1 MSARMSATMSATMSD
16 AGSTAA
22 PLRLL
27 VTGRAGQ
34 VALALAERA
43 AAAGHVVLPLARPEV
58 DLAADADTLARA
70 FATAIADHRPDAVI
84 SAAAFTAV
92 DLAESEEQ
100 AALAINATAPG
111 LLARAAADHGLPV
124 LHLSTDYVFDGTLDR
139 PYREDDPVNPL
150 SAYGRTKRA
159 GEIAV
164 ASANPDHAILR
175 TAWVYSPFGKNF
187 VKTMLRLGETRSEV
201 GVVADQIGCPT
212 SAHAIADAL
221 IAIAGTLTQR
231 PGEASL
237 RGIFH
242 LTGSP
247 DPSGRPTSWADFATA
262 IFKGAARRGRAP
274 VAVRPITTADY
285 PTPARR
291 PANSRLD
298 GTKLAAVHGLT
309 LPPWPASLEAC
320 LDRLLTAN
328 PDAERLTA

>member
-1 MSARMSATMSATMSD
+1 MSGSENADMS
-16 AGSTAA
+16 GSRSR

-43 AAAGHVVLPLARPEV
+43 EATGHTFSPLARPEV
-58 DLAADADTLARA
+58 DLTADADTLTKA
-70 FATAIADHRPDAVI
+70 FAAAIAHHRPDAVI
-84 SAAAFTAV
+84 SAAAYTAV
-92 DLAESEEQ
+92 DLAETNEDE
-100 AALAINATAPG
+100 ARAVNATAPG
-111 LLARAAADHGLPV
+111 LLARAAADHGLPI

-150 SAYGRTKRA
+150 SAYGRTKLA

-164 ASANPDHAILR
+164 ADANPDHAILR

-187 VKTMLRLGETRSEV
+187 VRTMLRLGETRSEV
-201 GVVADQIGCPT
+201 GVVVDQFGCPT
-212 SAHAIADAL
+212 GAHAIADAL
-221 IAIAGTLTQR
+221 IAIAATLRAR
-231 PGEASL
+231 PDEKAL
-237 RGIFH
+237 RGLFH

-262 IFKGAARRGRAP
+262 IFKGAERHGRAP
-274 VAVRPITTADY
+274 VTVRPITTADY

-309 LPPWPASLEAC
+309 LPPWPVSLEAC
-320 LDRLLTAN
+320 LDRLLVSN
-328 PDAERLTA
+328 PERLTA